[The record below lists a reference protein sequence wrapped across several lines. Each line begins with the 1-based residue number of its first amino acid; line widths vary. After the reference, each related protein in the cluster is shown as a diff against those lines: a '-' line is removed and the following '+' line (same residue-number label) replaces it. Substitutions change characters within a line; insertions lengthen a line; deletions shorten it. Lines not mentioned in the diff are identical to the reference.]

1 MPDNFTPRIAF
12 GLYNLLWS
20 CVLPWLRLNHRLAE
34 GYPQRCLKKMLPAAD
49 IWIQAASVGE
59 SYLALEIIK
68 TLKVT
73 RAVNILVTSNT
84 SQGIDILNLALAG
97 RGKTEDGVQVSVG
110 YFPFDK
116 PALMR
121 RAVAIIGPAVMVLL
135 ETELWPGLLR
145 ALKQHNCKTIII
157 NGRITDRS
165 LKRYLR
171 WPSIWSELRPQ
182 RVLAI
187 SPADADRFKKLFG
200 PDGIETM
207 PNIKFDRVASATT
220 SADNRNTIQNLVP
233 SALAF
238 AVLASVRRQEEP
250 LVKQLIDAI
259 FRSRPQTVIGL
270 FPRHLQRIQSW
281 QEILNQAGIRWS
293 LRSEAKTP
301 ARAGSVIIWDTF
313 GELLPAY
320 KLCQSAFVGGSLAPL
335 GGQNFLEALICGT
348 RPVIGPSWE
357 NFIWVG
363 TEIIDAGLL
372 RVAGNWQEVAALLL
386 RDMESSPPRDEIIS
400 RSLEYI
406 KKRQGGAE
414 KACRAITALMEDSC
428 IENEPQKNLTSIQ
441 QL

>member
-1 MPDNFTPRIAF
+1 MSDNLIPKIAF
-12 GLYNLLWS
+12 GLYDLLWS
-20 CVLPWLRLNHRLAE
+20 CAVPWLRLNHRLAE
-34 GYPQRCLKKMLPAAD
+34 GYQQRCLKKMLPAAD

-73 RAVNILVTSNT
+73 RAVKILVTSNT
-84 SQGIDILNLALAG
+84 SQGIDILNRALAD
-97 RGKTEDGVQVSVG
+97 RGKTKEAIRISVG

-121 RAVAIIGPAVMVLL
+121 KAVAAIRPTAMVLL
-135 ETELWPGLLR
+135 ETEIWPGLLR
-145 ALKQHNCKTIII
+145 ALNLHNCKTIII

-165 LKRYLR
+165 LKRYLL
-171 WPSIWSELRPQ
+171 WPSIWTKLRPD

-187 SPADADRFKKLFG
+187 SPADADRFKQLFG

-207 PNIKFDRVASATT
+207 PNIKFDRVASVAT
-220 SADNRNTIQNLVP
+220 SADNQNTIENLVP
-233 SALAF
+233 GSLTF

-250 LVKQLIDAI
+250 LIKQIIDEI
-259 FRSRPQTVIGL
+259 FRSRPETVIGL
-270 FPRHLQRIQSW
+270 FPRHLHRIQSW
-281 QEILNQAGIRWS
+281 QETLNQAGIRWS
-293 LRSEAKTP
+293 LRSEARTP
-301 ARAGSVIIWDTF
+301 ATAGTVILWDSF

-320 KLCQSAFVGGSLAPL
+320 ELCNSAFVGGSLAPL

-363 TEIIDAGLL
+363 AEIIEAGLL
-372 RVAGNWQEVAALLL
+372 RVAGNWQEVVALLL
-386 RDMESSPPRDEIIS
+386 KDMESSPPRDEIIK

-406 KKRQGGAE
+406 KERQGGTA
-414 KACRAITALMEDSC
+414 KACRAISALMED
-428 IENEPQKNLTSIQ
+428 N
-441 QL
+441 